1 MGITAMR
8 MSRFFFLLGQGI
20 KNIFT
25 HGFMSFAS
33 VADVCPGEPTMK
45 PQPTWYPSSRRSARH
60 FILFSKLISFG
71 CSLA

>member
-8 MSRFFFLLGQGI
+8 MSRFFYLLGQGI

-33 VADVCPGEPTMK
+33 VAVITACLFIMARRK
-45 PQPTWYPSSRRSARH
+45 KSRRKGGRR
-60 FILFSKLISFG
+60 
-71 CSLA
+71 